1 MEMLVKM
8 LMRYGMCA
16 KYVDPMLMMD
26 WRWMAILE
34 LILELNRAR
43 GARQYLIRPGDR
55 VILAAYTMVP
65 EADVQSHRPQLI
77 FVNEAN
83 RVVRSGPEVP
93 GPQRRNA
100 TKGY

>member
-1 MEMLVKM
+1 MTFAPMERLRTSDSPRV
-8 LMRYGMCA
+8 
-16 KYVDPMLMMD
+16 
-26 WRWMAILE
+26 I
-34 LILELNRAR
+34 
-43 GARQYLIRPGDR
+43 R
-55 VILAAYTMVP
+55 VILAAYTMVAE